1 MNDLNRVIVF
11 IFCSLILV
19 NIEGQSISPLESIGQ
34 LIRLGDSKKISAHL
48 DKSVEITIEN
58 NQKLYS
64 KAQAEQILNRFFEK
78 NTPKQFDIVHKSNVK
93 EGKSK
98 YGIGELYTISN
109 KKYRTY
115 FYIVL
120 VKERY
125 LIRELNFEQKE

>member
-1 MNDLNRVIVF
+1 MNYINRIIFCV
-11 IFCSLILV
+11 FCSLILV
-19 NIEGQSISPLESIGQ
+19 NLQGQSLTPLESIGQ
-34 LIRLGDSKKISAHL
+34 LIRLGDSKKIGAYL

-64 KAQAEQILNRFFEK
+64 KAQAEQILDRFFEK
-78 NTPKQFDIVHKSNVK
+78 NTPKQFDLIHKSKVK
-93 EGKSK
+93 EGKSE

-120 VKERY
+120 VKEHY

>member
-64 KAQAEQILNRFFEK
+64 KAQAEQILNRFLKKTLQSNLILFIRAMLK
-78 NTPKQFDIVHKSNVK
+78 KANLNMALVNYIRYQIKSIEHTFILCLLRSV
-93 EGKSK
+93 
-98 YGIGELYTISN
+98 I
-109 KKYRTY
+109 
-115 FYIVL
+115 
-120 VKERY
+120 
-125 LIRELNFEQKE
+125 